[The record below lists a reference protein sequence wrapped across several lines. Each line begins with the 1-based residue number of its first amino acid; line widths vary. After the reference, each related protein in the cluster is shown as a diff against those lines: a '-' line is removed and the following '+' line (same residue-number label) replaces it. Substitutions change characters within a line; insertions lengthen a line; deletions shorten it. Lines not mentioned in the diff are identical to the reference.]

1 MKEKYGY
8 TFHGKYFNLLNKYF
22 DIVWNMERIC
32 ETRNVAKKM
41 FLNNQWKQKKKKK
54 RDNLKTWESRCY
66 SQLLTFL
73 CLKLLKQSVLDIM
86 IFTVQAISCTFAMVS
101 LQYFYMY
108 STYVVIRINFLFSN
122 EISYYI

>member
-54 RDNLKTWESRCY
+54 RNNLKTWESRCY

-86 IFTVQAISCTFAMVS
+86 IFSQFKQFLAR
-101 LQYFYMY
+101 LQWLVY
-108 STYVVIRINFLFSN
+108 SIFICILRT
-122 EISYYI
+122 